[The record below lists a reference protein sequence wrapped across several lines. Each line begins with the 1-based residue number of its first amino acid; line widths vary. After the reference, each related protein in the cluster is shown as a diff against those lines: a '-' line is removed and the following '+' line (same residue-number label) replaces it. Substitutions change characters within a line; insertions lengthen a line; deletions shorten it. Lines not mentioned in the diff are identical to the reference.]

1 MSARR
6 SIARCLRAAAC
17 AAAACAIGACAA
29 TDAGAGAATDDPS
42 FTVLHSGSA
51 PADAELRGTDMEPLS
66 AGTVRWAIL
75 PERAGARPT
84 MHVERTARTADGR
97 WTRSAEDG
105 VRTLAQDAD
114 GTVRLLRQAD
124 AKDGSATDFRP
135 PLAIAPP
142 TLGAAA
148 DYASDAAV
156 DVKRGT
162 IAEPNAGKAQRTMRI
177 AGLDRVRTPLGETD
191 ALRIETTF
199 AMKVP
204 FASLRR
210 DTTTWV
216 VRGTGPVAARID
228 ERVLV
233 MGVVPRDRHETR
245 VRMPAGAGDTP

>member
-1 MSARR
+1 MSIHRA
-6 SIARCLRAAAC
+6 IAGYLRAACGAAVAC
-17 AAAACAIGACAA
+17 ALGACAA
-29 TDAGAGAATDDPS
+29 TDAGAGAATGNPS
-42 FTVLHSGSA
+42 FTVLRTGTA
-51 PADAELRGTDMEPLS
+51 PADAALRGTDVEPLS
-66 AGTVRWAIL
+66 PGSVRWGIL
-75 PERAGARPT
+75 PERADARPAL
-84 MHVERTARTADGR
+84 HVERTARTADGR
-97 WTRSAEDG
+97 WARTTEDG

-114 GTVRLLRQAD
+114 GTVRLVRQTD
-124 AKDGSATDFRP
+124 AKDGSTTEFRP

-142 TLGAAA
+142 TLGAVA
-148 DYASDAAV
+148 DFASDAAV
-156 DVKRGT
+156 DVTRGT
-162 IAEPNAGKAQRTMRI
+162 VAEPNAGKAQRTMRI
-177 AGLDRVRTPLGETD
+177 AGLDRVRTPLGESD

-199 AMKVP
+199 TMKVP